1 MKNIIEQKCFYV
13 VLVLFL
19 ITCGLIWHSHN
30 QYQSSQRLI
39 EEVEYYDSLNR
50 YNKIYYSKAFSAL
63 KKENE
68 ELYDSLRKYKD
79 KLDYVIQFTHEKEYN
94 VGKKKSKPQIIH
106 DSIHDTITIKE
117 PLVSKIYQ
125 YTSEPN
131 DTFQYKLNV
140 NSYTEPIW
148 YSMQAKVKNKFTIV
162 NKEENGTNH
171 IVIDPNNGGTVSDVT
186 VWKKDKKRTFW
197 DRFSLGPGA
206 TAGYDPI
213 NRNFG
218 MTIGITGSFDL
229 TK

>member
-19 ITCGLIWHSHN
+19 ITCGLLWYSHN

-79 KLDYVIQFTHEKEYN
+79 KLDYVIQFTYEKEYN

-186 VWKKDKKRTFW
+186 VWKKDKKRT
-197 DRFSLGPGA
+197 GA

>member
-1 MKNIIEQKCFYV
+1 M
-13 VLVLFL
+13 
-19 ITCGLIWHSHN
+19 
-30 QYQSSQRLI
+30 
-39 EEVEYYDSLNR
+39 
-50 YNKIYYSKAFSAL
+50 
-63 KKENE
+63 
-68 ELYDSLRKYKD
+68 
-79 KLDYVIQFTHEKEYN
+79 
-94 VGKKKSKPQIIH
+94 
-106 DSIHDTITIKE
+106 
-117 PLVSKIYQ
+117 
-125 YTSEPN
+125 SEPN